1 MNSTIEIRNKPKASI
16 IFHEDKFEI
25 IDSKDIGNNGFYLFD
40 KLLNVDVIERKTDW
54 YITVLSFIV
63 DIFTGSA
70 SGSNYKNKAHLK
82 IDLEDSSIKIW
93 LSNDDNDK
101 AHKAKQLL
109 NEAILNA

>member
-40 KLLNVDVIERKTDW
+40 KLLNIDVIERKTDW
-54 YITVLSFIV
+54 FITIISFIV

-82 IDLEDSSIKIW
+82 IDLEEHSIKIW
-93 LSNDDNDK
+93 LSSEDIDK

-109 NEAILNA
+109 NEAILNK

>member
-16 IFHEDKFEI
+16 IFNEEKFEI
-25 IDSKDIGNNGFYLFD
+25 IDSKDSSNNGFYLFD

-93 LSNDDNDK
+93 LSNDDIDK
-101 AHKAKQLL
+101 AHKAKKLL
-109 NEAILNA
+109 NESILNA